1 LRDHPS
7 EIVELSTNGY
17 HVRRT
22 PASYP
27 PRFLPSNSF
36 DVVDDDGLAFW
47 DQRTIYVEPHLRN
60 LCHTPAKVAHWL
72 KEHGQLRSKWLP
84 IQAVHMLWNSCAFVV
99 LSSSVMHEDIWSKWR
114 AAQKPANWKIM
125 TKVDHTQRTAE
136 YVALLEKENPRGMR
150 RTMHKGTDPP
160 AVERPAIARPAALP
174 MNAEI
179 VPEYTESAQEP
190 KEKRK
195 RNRRKD
201 RFTQQ
206 SSIDD
211 TNTIRSAAEAA
222 GDGEPNNKR
231 RG

>member
-1 LRDHPS
+1 M
-7 EIVELSTNGY
+7 VELSTSGY

-22 PASYP
+22 PAPYP
-27 PRFLPSNSF
+27 PRFLPFNSF
-36 DVVDDDGLAFW
+36 DVVDDDGLTFW

-99 LSSSVMHEDIWSKWR
+99 LSGSVMHEDVWIKWR
-114 AAQKPANWKIM
+114 ASQKPDNWKIM

-136 YVALLEKENPRGMR
+136 YVALLAKENPIGMR
-150 RTMHKGTDPP
+150 RTTHKETDLP
-160 AVERPAIARPAALP
+160 AVERPAIVRPAALP
-174 MNAEI
+174 MNAVI
-179 VPEYTESAQEP
+179 VPGYTESAQEP

-201 RFTQQ
+201 RFTQKA
-206 SSIDD
+206 SVDD
-211 TNTIRSAAEAA
+211 TDIVGSAADAA
-222 GDGEPNNKR
+222 GDGEPNSKR